1 MAVGTGSPVPVSSGK
16 VEAVCYAEKEGG
28 GHAPWSPWG
37 MGAQWS
43 KTRSAAGA
51 LVK

>member
-28 GHAPWSPWG
+28 GHGVEDLRGERRGTLVPSG
-37 MGAQWS
+37 NG
-43 KTRSAAGA
+43 SA
-51 LVK
+51 VV